1 MTRWL
6 SGGREA
12 TDYDVVVVGAGP
24 MGLTAA
30 IQLKQLC
37 RAVDTNISVYVLKKG
52 SEVGAQVLSRNVF
65 EPRALDEL
73 IPQWRQEDV
82 CLSLL

>member
-1 MTRWL
+1 MRWL

-12 TDYDVVVVGAGP
+12 TDYDVEVVGAGP
-24 MGLTAA
+24 TGLTAA
-30 IQLKQLC
+30 IRLKQLC
-37 RAVDTNISVYVLKKG
+37 RAVDTNISVCVLKKG
-52 SEVGAQVLSRNVF
+52 SEVGAHVLSRNVF
-65 EPRALDEL
+65 DPRALDEL